1 MAVEVGFC
9 GVRLVIPA
17 WPSSPEPKKKLLA
30 EMLTEIAD
38 RGTRNL
44 EVQLA
49 WCCPATW
56 GIVRA
61 EMWTQKRQCCSLT
74 ADNGRKGREVNKSS
88 VGNRSGPDRDGGV
101 YGSKRCF
108 SMFGCRCVSLSLPRP
123 RQGGKQRARVCAAGH
138 RRAGVDDVVFVGGR
152 LNRARRCG
160 GEKTEKRPESKP
172 RESEP
177 VNERVCAPGRKQD
190 TAWVLFHFE
199 IITAGLKVFS
209 SRKWWN

>member
-1 MAVEVGFC
+1 MCFSLSSLVYVALVLLLVVSVGGFRGRRNSVC
-9 GVRLVIPA
+9 GRRGRVLWCPA
-17 WPSSPEPKKKLLA
+17 GHSRVAELARTKKKLLA

-138 RRAGVDDVVFVGGR
+138 RRAGVDDVVFVGGSLEPR
-152 LNRARRCG
+152 PALWG
-160 GEKTEKRPESKP
+160 GE
-172 RESEP
+172 
-177 VNERVCAPGRKQD
+177 NRKE
-190 TAWVLFHFE
+190 TRIKA
-199 IITAGLKVFS
+199 A
-209 SRKWWN
+209 RK